1 MFSDLEITEVVLVNC
16 KFVNNDYQESSRVV
30 YTFISNKSF
39 GQLFNI
45 SLKNFIFLKTFNS
58 EISYMKYSLLIKTL
72 KQRDRKQN

>member
-1 MFSDLEITEVVLVNC
+1 MFSDLEITEVVLVSCN
-16 KFVNNDYQESSRVV
+16 FVNNDYQESSRVV
-30 YTFISNKSF
+30 YTFFSNKSF
-39 GQLFNI
+39 GQLFHI